1 MSVVIN
7 NLKLYDMKK
16 LDLTHCNGKQ
26 FNEVVDYIIL
36 NNIDILQFPTNNNIF
51 KINDNNAEIINNK
64 FKKYRIK
71 VSEL

>member
-1 MSVVIN
+1 
-7 NLKLYDMKK
+7 MKK